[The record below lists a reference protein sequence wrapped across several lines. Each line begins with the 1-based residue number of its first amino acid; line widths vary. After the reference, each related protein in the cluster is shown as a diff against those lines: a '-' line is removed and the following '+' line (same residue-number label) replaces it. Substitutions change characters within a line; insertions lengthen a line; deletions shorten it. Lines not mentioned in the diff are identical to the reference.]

1 MGMKKDSILKALFI
15 GVPVA
20 GLLAL
25 PFLGIGETVIYY
37 LLMVM
42 IYAIFAMGFDLVF
55 GVSGLLSL
63 GHSTFF
69 GAGAYTLAILT
80 ARLGLP
86 FWASFIAAGILAAL
100 VAMAFGFISMRLSAI
115 FLSLATLAL
124 AELIHIVMTFKW
136 RSFSGGPDGLSGVPR
151 PSFWGI
157 DFSQSNNYYLFVVFF
172 FLLAIVVSALI
183 RSSPFGQVLQGMRQ
197 NPIRAQQIGFD
208 LKKFKLG
215 VFVISG
221 FFCGI
226 AGGLMASLTFFTD
239 PSNLSFDMSVSVVI
253 MTLLGGAGTLLGP
266 IFGVM
271 LYELLR
277 QVLSTYT
284 SYWMGVI
291 GGLFI
296 IYTIFL
302 PGGVMGLAEKSWR
315 YLRFGFKGIKN
326 DIGNPEL

>member
-1 MGMKKDSILKALFI
+1 MKKDSILKALFM

-20 GLLAL
+20 VLLAL
-25 PFLGIGETVIYY
+25 PFLGTGETVIYY
-37 LLMVM
+37 FLMVM

-55 GVSGLLSL
+55 GVSGLFSL
-63 GHSTFF
+63 GHCTFF
-69 GAGAYTLAILT
+69 GAGAYALAILT

-100 VAMAFGFISMRLSAI
+100 LAMVFGLISMRLSAI

-136 RSFSGGPDGLSGVPR
+136 RSFSGGPDGLGGVPR

-157 DFSQSNNYYLFVVFF
+157 DFSQSNNYYLFVAFF
-172 FLLAIVVSALI
+172 FILAIAVSALI
-183 RSSPFGQVLQGMRQ
+183 RSSPFGQVLHGMRQ

-208 LKKFKLG
+208 LKKYKLG

-226 AGGLMASLTFFTD
+226 AGGLMAALTFFTD
-239 PSNLSFDMSVSVVI
+239 PSNLNFEMSVSVVI

-271 LYELLR
+271 LYELMR

-284 SYWMGVI
+284 SYWMGII

-302 PGGVMGLAEKSWR
+302 PGGIMGLVEKSWQYIR
-315 YLRFGFKGIKN
+315 SGSKGIKN